1 MPSFET
7 AEMSTE
13 DDPEKLREDAAE
25 ATPEWHRA
33 GMAFLKNKFGLTPA
47 QSRLVL
53 RLVAGDSL
61 RFSAAALGIGYE
73 TARTTLK
80 SVFRKTGTHRQ
91 TELVTMIIHAGLP
104 SPQEHHQARQP

>member
-1 MPSFET
+1 
-7 AEMSTE
+7 MSTE
-13 DDPEKLREDAAE
+13 DDPKKPREDDAE

-33 GMAFLKNKFGLTPA
+33 RMAFLRDKFGLTPA

-53 RLVAGDSL
+53 RLAAGDSL
-61 RFSAAALGIGYE
+61 RLSAAALGIGYE

-91 TELVTMIIHAGLP
+91 AELVTMIIHAGLP
-104 SPQEHHQARQP
+104 SPQEHYQARQP

>member
-13 DDPEKLREDAAE
+13 DDPEKLREDDAE

-33 GMAFLKNKFGLTPA
+33 GMAFLKDKFGLTPA

-53 RLVAGDSL
+53 RLVAGDS
-61 RFSAAALGIGYE
+61 
-73 TARTTLK
+73 
-80 SVFRKTGTHRQ
+80 THRQ
-91 TELVTMIIHAGLP
+91 AELVTMIIHAGLP